1 MHAAGLTAEL
11 AEEEGTMLANMMET
25 ATGSIA
31 TTTQTTTLSP
41 EQIKARQDQ
50 LLDQKNSV
58 CIDWLIDWLVDYL
71 IDWFVF
77 NVVSATFQRCN
88 VQCS

>member
-25 ATGSIA
+25 ATGSLA

-58 CIDWLIDWLVDYL
+58 CTGLTVWLINWLFCV
-71 IDWFVF
+71 
-77 NVVSATFQRCN
+77 
-88 VQCS
+88 

>member
-58 CIDWLIDWLVDYL
+58 CIDCLID
-71 IDWFVF
+71 
-77 NVVSATFQRCN
+77 
-88 VQCS
+88 